1 MSDNTTPASM
11 PDSSSDDERD
21 ILTTTGAEA
30 RRSSFGP
37 SGAAGM
43 PAEKSSNFRVTVR
56 RLGEILGAEK
66 LRLGIIAVLTVVSV
80 SLIVV
85 GPRLLGNA
93 TDIIVEGITGD
104 GAIDFDELRNLLLF
118 LGGLYLVSFALA
130 YGQAYMLAGVVQ
142 RSMFALRESVEPRL
156 NRLPLPTSTV
166 SRAAICSVASPTT
179 STTSR
184 RASSKR

>member
-66 LRLGIIAVLTVVSV
+66 LRLGIIAVLTVV
-80 SLIVV
+80 
-85 GPRLLGNA
+85 
-93 TDIIVEGITGD
+93 
-104 GAIDFDELRNLLLF
+104 
-118 LGGLYLVSFALA
+118 
-130 YGQAYMLAGVVQ
+130 
-142 RSMFALRESVEPRL
+142 
-156 NRLPLPTSTV
+156 
-166 SRAAICSVASPTT
+166 
-179 STTSR
+179 
-184 RASSKR
+184 